1 MGSRTAKHIILGH
14 YGYVPSLDGEFLS
27 TVHQCEIFHLASHIN
42 TIIHTHTHTKWK
54 LFSQRVA
61 YHF

>member
-27 TVHQCEIFHLASHIN
+27 TVHQYDNFHLASHIN
-42 TIIHTHTHTKWK
+42 TIIHTHTHTHTK
-54 LFSQRVA
+54 
-61 YHF
+61 